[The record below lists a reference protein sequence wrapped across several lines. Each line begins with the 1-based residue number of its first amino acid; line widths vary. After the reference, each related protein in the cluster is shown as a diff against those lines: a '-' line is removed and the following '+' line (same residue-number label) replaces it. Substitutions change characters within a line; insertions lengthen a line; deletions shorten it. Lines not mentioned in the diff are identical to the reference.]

1 MEALFDPF
9 SFEKKGQAHIG
20 RESGKMDQARQRGRS
35 GCRPF
40 NVSMPKGQDVKGGK
54 AGYVTLRHPAP
65 AALVGQAFR
74 NSEDRADKI
83 QLEILFLQERR
94 PIMADFSRKHG

>member
-54 AGYVTLRHPAP
+54 AGYVTLDILPRRYWSDRRLETARTE
-65 AALVGQAFR
+65 QIKY
-74 NSEDRADKI
+74 NSKS
-83 QLEILFLQERR
+83 
-94 PIMADFSRKHG
+94 FSCRKDGR